1 MVPIA
6 TRAQIASFNFSAT
19 AVPVTG
25 WTNVYG
31 NPAGSG
37 GPITATAGGI
47 TVSSVNATN
56 WSPNSSSS
64 SAYNNG
70 GAASGTYFPAGVMAD
85 SWIQYNGTGNNQ
97 ALYNALV
104 PQLAVSGLNPD
115 STYILRMS
123 GSNVYYNNP
132 TLYTVAGRTV
142 SGSQSLNTYENT
154 NQGVTFEGVT
164 PDSTGKIRVFVNC
177 PGGLSG
183 TNFAWISGLQVFSGS
198 ANVGTPQVAIALPA
212 NGAIV
217 SEGANVIINA
227 TATETGG
234 TIAKVE
240 FYEDTSK
247 IGEVDA
253 PPYNFTWVGPE
264 PGLYTVTAKAT
275 DNVGTISTAAV
286 NIGVQSL
293 NYFWSTTGNIAT
305 NGDSNFIGTVD
316 TNRLSFRTNDV
327 ERMSISRTGTVMV
340 GTANAEDSLSLHG
353 TLTLIDTSHNQAPM
367 NLYCNNIYSPF
378 VNLSNTSPAAG
389 ASIGIRYWND
399 SGLVAQFFSGSSH
412 DAYTPYGYAFHQI
425 GRGGM
430 EFVAAQPTSYFSWGN
445 NFKTSGG
452 AEMIFYPHTGHL
464 IIGSTTDSG
473 NNILQIN
480 GNTWTTGLTI
490 PTRAT
495 AGYVLTSDSSGN
507 GTWQPGSGGHWIYA
521 NGTVYDSVDNIAI
534 GTSNPQGYKFAVN
547 GTAIFTK
554 VKVKTAGTWPDYVFA
569 KGYHLP
575 DLEWLE
581 DYLAK
586 YRHLPDIA
594 SEAEVK
600 KDGIDVGDHAA
611 ALLKKVEELTLY
623 LIEENKALKEQ
634 NAKQQDQATQM
645 KTQQDRLDQQQ
656 KEIDELKRLIA
667 EKK

>member
-1 MVPIA
+1 MKKSYWILLLTAICA
-6 TRAQIASFNFSAT
+6 TSQLHAQIASFSFAGPST
-19 AVPVTG
+19 VTG
-25 WTNVYG
+25 WTNVSG
-31 NPAGSG
+31 DPHAGVQ
-37 GPITATAGGI
+37 TATAGGI
-47 TVSSVNATN
+47 TLSSVSVAN
-56 WSPNSSSS
+56 WSPNGSGNC
-64 SAYNNG
+64 AYNYA
-70 GAASGTYFPAGVMAD
+70 GAASGTYFPAAVMGN
-85 SWIQYNGTGNNQ
+85 SWIQYNGTGNNL
-97 ALYNALV
+97 ASYNALS

-142 SGSQSLNTYENT
+142 AGSQSLNTYENT
-154 NQGVTFEGVT
+154 NQGVTFGGVT
-164 PDSTGKIRVFVNC
+164 PDSTGTIRVFVNC

-247 IGEVDA
+247 IGEIDT
-253 PPYNFTWVGPE
+253 PPYNFTWVGPD
-264 PGLYTVTAKAT
+264 PGLYTLTAKAT

-293 NYFWSTTGNIAT
+293 NYFWSTTGNIGG
-305 NGDSNFIGTVD
+305 NGDSNFVGNVD
-316 TNRLSFRTNDV
+316 SVRLGFRTKDI
-327 ERMSISRTGTVMV
+327 ERMSILPNGYVGIGTITPTAQFHTTGTVR
-340 GTANAEDSLSLHG
+340 L
-353 TLTLIDTSHNQAPM
+353 
-367 NLYCNNIYSPF
+367 
-378 VNLSNTSPAAG
+378 AG
-389 ASIGIRYWND
+389 
-399 SGLVAQFFSGSSH
+399 
-412 DAYTPYGYAFHQI
+412 
-425 GRGGM
+425 
-430 EFVAAQPTSYFSWGN
+430 
-445 NFKTSGG
+445 
-452 AEMIFYPHTGHL
+452 
-464 IIGSTTDSG
+464 
-473 NNILQIN
+473 
-480 GNTWTTGLTI
+480 
-490 PTRAT
+490 
-495 AGYVLTSDSSGN
+495 LTSDSTKTRVLVSDTSGN
-507 GTWQPGSGGHWIYA
+507 LFYRSASSLVGHWQYV
-521 NGTVYDSVDNIAI
+521 NGTEYDSLDNIAI

-569 KGYHLP
+569 KDYHLP
-575 DLEWLE
+575 DLQWLE
-581 DYLAK
+581 DYLAR

-594 SEAEVK
+594 SEAEVQ
-600 KDGIDVGDHAA
+600 KDGIDVGDNQA

-634 NAKQQDQATQM
+634 NAKQQDQAAQM

-656 KEIDELKRLIA
+656 KEIDELKRLIS

>member
-1 MVPIA
+1 MKKIYWILLLTAICV
-6 TRAQIASFNFSAT
+6 TSQLRAQIASFNFSAT
-19 AVPVTG
+19 AVSVTG

-47 TVSSVNATN
+47 TVSSVGATN
-56 WSPNSSSS
+56 WSANSSGS

-70 GAASGTYFPAGVMAD
+70 GAASGTYFPAVVMTE

-97 ALYNALV
+97 ALYNALM

-142 SGSQSLNTYENT
+142 SGSQSLTTYENT
-154 NQGVTFEGVT
+154 SQGVTFEGVT
-164 PDSTGKIRVFVNC
+164 PDSTGTIRVFVNC

-212 NGAIV
+212 NGAII

-247 IGEVDA
+247 IGEVDT

-293 NYFWSTTGNIAT
+293 NFYWSTTGNIGN
-305 NGDSNFIGTVD
+305 NGDSNFIGNVD
-316 TNRLSFRTNDV
+316 SVRLGFRTKNI
-327 ERMSISRTGTVMV
+327 ERMSILPTGYVGIGTITPSAQLHTTGTVR
-340 GTANAEDSLSLHG
+340 L
-353 TLTLIDTSHNQAPM
+353 
-367 NLYCNNIYSPF
+367 
-378 VNLSNTSPAAG
+378 AG
-389 ASIGIRYWND
+389 
-399 SGLVAQFFSGSSH
+399 
-412 DAYTPYGYAFHQI
+412 
-425 GRGGM
+425 
-430 EFVAAQPTSYFSWGN
+430 
-445 NFKTSGG
+445 
-452 AEMIFYPHTGHL
+452 
-464 IIGSTTDSG
+464 
-473 NNILQIN
+473 
-480 GNTWTTGLTI
+480 
-490 PTRAT
+490 
-495 AGYVLTSDSSGN
+495 LTSDSTKTRVLVSDTSGN
-507 GTWQPGSGGHWIYA
+507 LFYRSASSLGGHWQYV
-521 NGTVYDSVDNIAI
+521 NGVEYDSLDNVAI
-534 GTSNPQGYKFAVN
+534 GTSTLPPGYKFAVN

-554 VKVKTAGTWPDYVFA
+554 VKVMTAGSWPDYVFA
-569 KGYHLP
+569 KNYHLP
-575 DLEWLE
+575 DLQQLE
-581 DYLAK
+581 DYLAR

-594 SEAEVK
+594 SEAEVQ
-600 KDGIDVGDHAA
+600 KDGIDVGDNQA

-623 LIEENKALKEQ
+623 LIEENKALKAQ
-634 NAKQQDQATQM
+634 NAKQQDQAAQM
-645 KTQQDRLDQQQ
+645 KTQQDQLDQQQ

>member
-1 MVPIA
+1 MKKNYWILLLTAICA
-6 TRAQIASFNFSAT
+6 TSQLQAQIASFNFSAT
-19 AVPVTG
+19 AVSVSG

-70 GAASGTYFPAGVMAD
+70 GAASGTYFPAAVMAD
-85 SWIQYNGTGNNQ
+85 SWIQYNGTGNNL
-97 ALYNALV
+97 ALYNALA

-154 NQGVTFEGVT
+154 SQGVTFEGVT
-164 PDSTGKIRVFVNC
+164 PDSTGTIRVFVNC

-198 ANVGTPQVAIALPA
+198 ANVGTPQVALALPA
-212 NGAIV
+212 NGAII

-293 NYFWSTTGNIAT
+293 NYFWSTTGNIGG
-305 NGDSNFIGTVD
+305 NGDSNFVGNVD
-316 TNRLSFRTNDV
+316 SVRLGFRTKDI
-327 ERMSISRTGTVMV
+327 ERMSILPTGYVGIGTITPTAQFHTTGTVR
-340 GTANAEDSLSLHG
+340 L
-353 TLTLIDTSHNQAPM
+353 
-367 NLYCNNIYSPF
+367 
-378 VNLSNTSPAAG
+378 AG
-389 ASIGIRYWND
+389 I
-399 SGLVAQFFSGSSH
+399 
-412 DAYTPYGYAFHQI
+412 
-425 GRGGM
+425 
-430 EFVAAQPTSYFSWGN
+430 
-445 NFKTSGG
+445 
-452 AEMIFYPHTGHL
+452 
-464 IIGSTTDSG
+464 
-473 NNILQIN
+473 
-480 GNTWTTGLTI
+480 
-490 PTRAT
+490 
-495 AGYVLTSDSSGN
+495 TSDSTKTRVLVSDTSGN
-507 GTWQPGSGGHWIYA
+507 LFYRSASSLGGHWQYV
-521 NGTVYDSVDNIAI
+521 NGTEYDSLDNIAI

-569 KGYHLP
+569 KDYHLP
-575 DLEWLE
+575 DLQWLE
-581 DYLAK
+581 DYLVR

-594 SEAEVK
+594 SEVEVQ

-623 LIEENKALKEQ
+623 LIDENKKL
-634 NAKQQDQATQM
+634 QAQSAQM
-645 KTQQDRLDQQQ
+645 KAQQDRLDQQQ